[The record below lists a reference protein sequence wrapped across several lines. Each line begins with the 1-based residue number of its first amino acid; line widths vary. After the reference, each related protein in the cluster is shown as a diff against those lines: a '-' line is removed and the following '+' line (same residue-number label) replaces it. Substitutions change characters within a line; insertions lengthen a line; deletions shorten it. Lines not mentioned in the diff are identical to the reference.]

1 MSKYIVAPITA
12 GILLA
17 LAGTAH
23 AVTKQST
30 FQVTAT
36 VTENCVISAAPMNLG
51 DFNGTNDLE
60 AVSVITVRCTSGTD
74 FDVGLN
80 AGLTGSFTNRVLTRV
95 GGGGQLV
102 YNLFTDADHTSVW
115 NDSTNRSGGLGAGM
129 ATAVTLDVYGQLL
142 ASQND
147 GEIDEGS
154 YTDTIT
160 ATVEY

>member
-1 MSKYIVAPITA
+1 MSKHVIAPIAA

-30 FQVTAT
+30 FQVSAT
-36 VTENCVISAAPMNLG
+36 VTENCVISAAPLNLG

-60 AVSVITVRCTSGTD
+60 ASSAITVRCTSGTD

-80 AGLTGSFTNRVLTRV
+80 AGLTGSFANRVLTGP
-95 GGGGQLV
+95 GGTELV
-102 YNLFTDADHTSVW
+102 YNLFTDEDRTIVW
-115 NDSTNRSGGLGAGM
+115 NDSTNRVGGLGAGM
-129 ATAVTLDVYGQLL
+129 GTAVTLDVYGQLL

-147 GEIDEGS
+147 GALDEGT